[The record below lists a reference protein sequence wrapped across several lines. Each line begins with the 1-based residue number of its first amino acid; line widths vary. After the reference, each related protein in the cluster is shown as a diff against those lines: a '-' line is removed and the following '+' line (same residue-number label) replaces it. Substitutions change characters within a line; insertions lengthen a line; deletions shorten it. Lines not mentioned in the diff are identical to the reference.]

1 MNLEV
6 KLLQT
11 LRFEMGKDAKELE
24 SKLLAIDEIRV
35 TTVEKFDGS
44 KELFNTNPIEY
55 ANENEFFK
63 KENMRPKTLFDFFE
77 F

>member
-1 MNLEV
+1 

-24 SKLLAIDEIRV
+24 SELLAIDEIRLA
-35 TTVEKFDGS
+35 TVEKFDGS

-55 ANENEFFK
+55 ANENELLPEQK
-63 KENMRPKTLFDFFE
+63 SPQRKLEDFF
-77 F
+77 

>member
-1 MNLEV
+1 
-6 KLLQT
+6 
-11 LRFEMGKDAKELE
+11 MGKDAKELE

-55 ANENEFFK
+55 ANENQLLPTRK
-63 KENMRPKTLFDFFE
+63 SPQRILTDYI
-77 F
+77 